1 MADKEYIEREA
12 TKKMFLDDYNFDA
25 ATAIDTIPTADVV
38 EITRCKDC
46 DNWCEEMKVGRP
58 EYGNVTAP
66 CSVWSNEDGYICCTK
81 PTDFCSYGE
90 RKE

>member
-38 EITRCKDC
+38 EVVRCEKC
-46 DNWCEEMKVGRP
+46 RRSRP
-58 EYGNVTAP
+58 MMF
-66 CSVWSNEDGYICCTK
+66 DGFYYCK
-81 PTDFCSYGE
+81 RHRAVRKADAFCSFGE
-90 RKE
+90 RKEQW